1 MALLVLGYVERCLA
15 IWGLGSGLVSQ
26 LPDLVDAIGVVGI
39 KNINIMKVIVGQV
52 FNWRLFDLNFL
63 GRIFGLVNWSIFI
76 LWYLRQNRLVALTH

>member
-52 FNWRLFDLNFL
+52 FN
-63 GRIFGLVNWSIFI
+63 
-76 LWYLRQNRLVALTH
+76 